1 MSQSQVRRRR
11 ARGDIEKGGA
21 SDQGCRRRQ
30 GWRGGGGSGRDRAEE
45 RRECAI
51 GRRARSVRGAQ
62 AGPRPAGLR
71 PVRELVKAAVQ
82 AEVEAFD
89 VVECCRQEEN
99 FVNKKPVIAAALNC
113 LCRSESRVFNLKK
126 ETQ

>member
-21 SDQGCRRRQ
+21 SDQGCRRCQ
-30 GWRGGGGSGRDRAEE
+30 GWRGGRDRDRAEE
-45 RRECAI
+45 RRERAI

-82 AEVEAFD
+82 AEGEAFD

>member
-1 MSQSQVRRRR
+1 MF
-11 ARGDIEKGGA
+11 GDDGREETP
-21 SDQGCRRRQ
+21 
-30 GWRGGGGSGRDRAEE
+30 GWRGGSGSGRDRAEE
-45 RRECAI
+45 RRKRGI

-89 VVECCRQEEN
+89 VVE
-99 FVNKKPVIAAALNC
+99 L
-113 LCRSESRVFNLKK
+113 
-126 ETQ
+126 